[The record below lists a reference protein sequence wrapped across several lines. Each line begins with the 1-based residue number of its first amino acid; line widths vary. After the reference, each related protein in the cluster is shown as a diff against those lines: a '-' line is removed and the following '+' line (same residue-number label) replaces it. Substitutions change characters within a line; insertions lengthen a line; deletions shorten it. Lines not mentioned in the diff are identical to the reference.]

1 MMNPYFMHPAFIPY
15 PYVYPV
21 YMPPMPPQPPPPQ
34 VPQLTK
40 KQLKA
45 EKRKKRRLAKAEV
58 LLLQV
63 AAHAVSDTDLQGCP
77 RKPATSF
84 VMFSN
89 AHREEV
95 KKANPTLPMI
105 DIARKL
111 GEMWRELDPMIRKE
125 WEDRA
130 TSAKDEYL
138 EAKKVWL
145 EQRSSNINGLYKD
158 E

>member
-1 MMNPYFMHPAFIPY
+1 MWQPPPSMMNPYFMHPAFIPY

-45 EKRKKRRLAKAEV
+45 EKRKKRRLAKAE
-58 LLLQV
+58 
-63 AAHAVSDTDLQGCP
+63 GCP